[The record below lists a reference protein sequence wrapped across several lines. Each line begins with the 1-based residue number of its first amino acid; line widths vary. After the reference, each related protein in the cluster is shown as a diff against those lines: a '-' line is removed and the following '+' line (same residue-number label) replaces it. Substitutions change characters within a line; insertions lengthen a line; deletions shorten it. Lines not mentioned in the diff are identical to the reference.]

1 MCWCVTVWLS
11 GASQG
16 RLSGTLGVRAGF
28 SFSDVVGVADV
39 FFFSIYGVFVIV
51 VGTKWWA
58 CSAGHLDSVLI
69 VLFERVRSITVLL
82 VCDVTV
88 LRLHD
93 GHS

>member
-11 GASQG
+11 GASQD
-16 RLSGTLGVRAGF
+16 RLSGALGVCVVF
-28 SFSDVVGVADV
+28 SFSVVVCVADV
-39 FFFSIYGVFVIV
+39 YFLSLYGFFVIV
-51 VGTKWWA
+51 VGTKWWM

-69 VLFERVRSITVLL
+69 VLFERVRLITVLL